1 MHKLGLI
8 GNHISKSL
16 TTSLFKDLSD
26 YFDIPLTYEL
36 FDLKEEYIE
45 LNSLIDELK
54 SKEFSGLNITYPF
67 KEKVLSKLKHKSE
80 EVIKT
85 NSCNTLLFK
94 EEIHGF
100 NTDYFGFLH
109 SINQKQLDRLNKI
122 LVIGCG
128 GVGKSIS
135 FACGELNPKKIF
147 LLDIDE
153 KKSFD

>member
-26 YFDIPLTYEL
+26 YFHIPLTYEL

-45 LNSLIDELK
+45 LSSLIDELK
-54 SKEFSGLNITYPF
+54 SKGFSGLNITYPF
-67 KEKVLSKLKHKSE
+67 KEKVLSTLKHKSE
-80 EVIKT
+80 EIIKT

-94 EEIHGF
+94 DEIYGF

-109 SINQKQLDRLNKI
+109 SIHQKNLIN
-122 LVIGCG
+122 LVI
-128 GVGKSIS
+128 
-135 FACGELNPKKIF
+135 F
-147 LLDIDE
+147 
-153 KKSFD
+153 